1 MPNATRSLHLISL
14 ILISL
19 SIASFAQQSSLPDSS
34 GKDAGAILS
43 KAASLVDLRAQ
54 GAAPF
59 LMLANVTLRVGG
71 KSVEGVFAMA
81 ASGPGQFRKVYRFP
95 NFNSTEIWN
104 DGTIF
109 RKRSTEGL
117 PLGIWQLQN
126 LMSVAESYRLTSEW
140 KIGGVQIE
148 KSGSVE
154 LNCVSAERASQMFS
168 AHISLWAKEG
178 PPNIKFCVNAA
189 TGEPFSM
196 DRSNTDYHVES
207 FHERYEFSD
216 YQEFEGKR
224 FPRKL
229 AFHSKNGD
237 GIDVQVQKLIRS
249 QTFPADEFVG
259 LPDSRQSKFCES
271 PEIAGVLLPSSL
283 SAIVAGRN
291 RFEVN
296 IYFRV
301 TVSGGVEYAQV
312 IQSSDPLRDKEF
324 VNWFVGTHF
333 PVQSC
338 SGTPIPYETVV
349 TLASG
354 G

>member
-1 MPNATRSLHLISL
+1 MLNATRSFRLISL
-14 ILISL
+14 LLISL
-19 SIASFAQQSSLPDSS
+19 SVASFAQQSSAPDSS

-43 KAASLVDLRAQ
+43 KAASLVDLQAQ
-54 GAAPF
+54 GAGAF
-59 LMLANVTLRVGG
+59 LMLANVTLRKGG
-71 KSVEGVFAMA
+71 KSVDGVYAMA
-81 ASGPGQFRKVYRFP
+81 ASGPGQFRKVFRFP
-95 NFNSTEIWN
+95 NFDSTEILSN
-104 DGTIF
+104 GTIY

-126 LMSVAESYRLTSEW
+126 LMSVPESYRPTSQW
-140 KIGGVQIE
+140 KIGAVKTE

-154 LNCVSAERASQMFS
+154 LNCVSALRASPMFS
-168 AHISLWAKEG
+168 AHILLWAKEG
-178 PPNIKFCVNAA
+178 PPEAKFCVNAA
-189 TGEPFSM
+189 TGEPFSI
-196 DRSNTDYHVES
+196 DRSSIDYHVQS
-207 FHERYEFSD
+207 VHERFEFSD

-229 AFHSKNGD
+229 SFQAKNGD
-237 GIDVQVQKLIRS
+237 RIEVQVQKLIRS

-259 LPDSRQSKFCES
+259 LPASRQSKFCEWPDIS
-271 PEIAGVLLPSSL
+271 GYLLPSSREFN
-283 SAIVAGRN
+283 VVGRN
-291 RFEVN
+291 RFEVD
-296 IYFRV
+296 IYFRIAA
-301 TVSGGVEYAQV
+301 SGGVEYAQV
-312 IQSSDPLRDKEF
+312 VQSSDPLRDKEF